1 VSDDPLMRY
10 VDVLK
15 SQLAEAKRES
25 DEGWRMFHNLESK
38 VKQQD
43 DLLKFYRKMTGVTIK
58 IYDEDEDDE

>member
-1 VSDDPLMRY
+1 MSDDPVMRY

-15 SQLAEAKRES
+15 SQLAEAKNES
-25 DEGWRMFHNLESK
+25 DEGWRMFHNLEAK

-58 IYDEDEDDE
+58 IYEGEDDE